1 MGRFLSPADL
11 TYDEL
16 GRVQQPGETPIGKQ
30 AAQAGR
36 EFVCGLYETYPGGLL
51 RALGSGVE
59 ALSGHASLL
68 DQMCRPIGKVPP
80 APVQQFVGGQCPGYT
95 HYVRVNTIQ
104 LLVGGDGVLRRNEEQ
119 FGFDVVT
126 PIYDVKMSGVAYVV
140 VGQQRIK
147 VATGVTVFAS
157 AIGADGKPYPFT
169 YIKNKYLGST
179 TAGTAELRDIS
190 VDPNPS
196 DGMNCEAQKPKYDE
210 KPIPL
215 ANITTNATLNVTPT
229 LNLVAPITIVPTLIA
244 PVYASIRPEINLDV
258 GGVTVNFSGDGVR
271 ITQPGSKTIQPDPT
285 YDPRERPP
293 DTVNVDN
300 STENSTACD
309 LTPVLDKIKEIKEEV
324 EECCDRYHPFSSLP
338 PDKISTTV
346 LGSGNSGNVQL
357 PARCIQGHPA
367 DIK

>member
-1 MGRFLSPADL
+1 
-11 TYDEL
+11 
-16 GRVQQPGETPIGKQ
+16 
-30 AAQAGR
+30 
-36 EFVCGLYETYPGGLL
+36 
-51 RALGSGVE
+51 
-59 ALSGHASLL
+59 
-68 DQMCRPIGKVPP
+68 
-80 APVQQFVGGQCPGYT
+80 
-95 HYVRVNTIQ
+95 
-104 LLVGGDGVLRRNEEQ
+104 
-119 FGFDVVT
+119 
-126 PIYDVKMSGVAYVV
+126 
-140 VGQQRIK
+140 
-147 VATGVTVFAS
+147 
-157 AIGADGKPYPFT
+157 
-169 YIKNKYLGST
+169 
-179 TAGTAELRDIS
+179 
-190 VDPNPS
+190 
-196 DGMNCEAQKPKYDE
+196 MNCEAQKPKYDD

-357 PARCIQGHPA
+357 PARCFKVTLQITSDLSKIENQAGDNSPTVYHAGWASFDRGGGQAERHPIDYRYKSYEPPSRGA
-367 DIK
+367 ERFSWKMRKDYTCNVVCYSSTK